1 MGNWL
6 AVDVMTIS
14 ASFKREGISAS
25 EMDSAI
31 EQVEPSTEP
40 STEPSSEPS
49 SEETD
54 TDMGVVVVN
63 EICADASATED
74 WVEFYNSTDTA
85 VDASTWMIGDDQAE
99 MVTVGDLVTDATIPA
114 GGFLLVMTK
123 VVLADGTEIGFG
135 LKKDGSE
142 SLFVQMGDDTWSTE
156 VPEAVAEDTS
166 YARIPDGGDVWEN
179 GVVATPAMSN
189 Q

>member
-1 MGNWL
+1 MRTL
-6 AVDVMTIS
+6 SLLTLVAQVACSQAKDADT
-14 ASFKREGISAS
+14 AA

-31 EQVEPSTEP
+31 EQAEP

-123 VVLADGTEIGFG
+123 VALADGTEIGFG